1 MMKIA
6 YGRLIASK
14 ETDEYL
20 LNLCKE
26 LGLKDIQKEFHI
38 TCLYTPGTEE
48 TLEKLIAREVSDLGV
63 QLPVKAKFKS
73 FRLFGNTLVLE
84 LECKE
89 ATGIFNQLKLRG
101 AKWKHK
107 EFIVHCSLSYNCD
120 KIPDERIS
128 IKELVFDDYK
138 AEYSNDDISKDD
150 IIREHTVQKEQKLY
164 SLNDYFIQKI
174 NEKYQ
179 DYNFGY

>member
-1 MMKIA
+1 MKIA

-20 LNLCKE
+20 LNLCKK
-26 LGLKDIQKEFHI
+26 LNLKDIQKEFHI

-48 TLEKLIAREVSDLGV
+48 TLEKLIAREASDLGV

-89 ATGIFNQLKLRG
+89 ATEIFNQLKLRG
-101 AKWKHK
+101 AKWK
-107 EFIVHCSLSYNCD
+107 
-120 KIPDERIS
+120 P
-128 IKELVFDDYK
+128 
-138 AEYSNDDISKDD
+138 
-150 IIREHTVQKEQKLY
+150 
-164 SLNDYFIQKI
+164 
-174 NEKYQ
+174 
-179 DYNFGY
+179 

>member
-1 MMKIA
+1 MKIA

-26 LGLKDIQKEFHI
+26 LNLKDIQKEFHI

-48 TLEKLIAREVSDLGV
+48 TLKKLISKEVSDLGV
-63 QLPVKAKFKS
+63 QLPVKAKFKQ
-73 FRLFGNTLVLE
+73 FRIFGNTLVME

-89 ATGIFNQLKLRG
+89 AEEIFNQLVLRG

-120 KIPDERIS
+120 KIQDQKVN

-138 AEYSNDDISKDD
+138 AEYSNDDISKTD
-150 IIREHTVQKEQKLY
+150 IIREQKFHKELVQ
-164 SLNDYFIQKI
+164 LNDYFMYKL
-174 NEKYQ
+174 NEKYL
-179 DYNFGY
+179 DYHKGY

>member
-1 MMKIA
+1 MKIA

-14 ETDEYL
+14 ENDEYL
-20 LNLCKE
+20 FNLCKE

-48 TLEKLIAREVSDLGV
+48 TLEKLIAREASDLGV
-63 QLPVKAKFKS
+63 QLPVKAKFKQ
-73 FRLFGNTLVLE
+73 FRIFGNTLVME

-89 ATGIFNQLKLRG
+89 AKEIFNQLKLRG

-120 KIPDERIS
+120 KIPDKRIS

-138 AEYSNDDISKDD
+138 AEYQNDDISKDS
-150 IIREHTVQKEQKLY
+150 IIREQKFCKELVQ
-164 SLNDYFIQKI
+164 LNDYFIYKL

-179 DYNFGY
+179 DYNFVY

>member
-1 MMKIA
+1 MKIA

-20 LNLCKE
+20 FNLCKE

-48 TLEKLIAREVSDLGV
+48 TLEKLIAREASDLGV
-63 QLPVKAKFKS
+63 QLPVKAKFKQ
-73 FRLFGNTLVLE
+73 FRIFGNTLAME

-89 ATGIFNQLKLRG
+89 AKEIFNQLKLRG

-120 KIPDERIS
+120 KIPDKRIS

-138 AEYSNDDISKDD
+138 AEYQNDDISKDS
-150 IIREHTVQKEQKLY
+150 IIREQKFCKELVQ
-164 SLNDYFIQKI
+164 LNDYFIYKL

-179 DYNFGY
+179 DYNFAY